1 MKRQVILAGIG
12 FAAGL
17 IVGLGYTWGISP
29 VKYVNTAPASL
40 RADYKDRYV
49 QLVAGAFAVEGDI
62 DRARARLALL
72 GEANLTGRLTTMAQ
86 QTAASGSDPESVRS
100 LAALADALNA
110 ALPVPAVSAVPIVP
124 TAAAS
129 LPSPEPTSTPA
140 PSSTPYLL
148 PTLAPTA
155 TPLGEFGFVGKQ
167 LVCDA
172 NLQSPLIQVVMS
184 DSTGNQ
190 IPGVEVVVDWDGG
203 FDHFFTGLKPEL
215 GRGYGDFTMTEGVE
229 YAVHLAASPSTA
241 VTGLTVGS
249 CTDDAGKAF
258 PGSWRLTFRQP

>member
-1 MKRQVILAGIG
+1 MKRQVVLASIG

-17 IVGLGYTWGISP
+17 IVGLIYTWGISP
-29 VKYVNTAPASL
+29 VKYVNTTPASL

-62 DRARARLALL
+62 DRARARLAWL
-72 GEANLTGRLTTMAQ
+72 GEANVTARVTTMAQ
-86 QTAASGSDPESVRS
+86 QLAASESDPETVRS

-110 ALPVPAVSAVPIVP
+110 ELPVPTVTIAP
-124 TAAAS
+124 TSAAS
-129 LPSPEPTSTPA
+129 LPSPEATSTPV

-148 PTLAPTA
+148 PTRAPTP
-155 TPLGEFGFVGKQ
+155 TPLGEFGFVDKQ
-167 LVCDA
+167 FVCDVS
-172 NLQSPLIQVVMS
+172 LQPPLIQVVML
-184 DSTGNQ
+184 DPGGEQ

-215 GRGYGDFTMTEGVE
+215 GRGYGDFTMAQGVE
-229 YAVHLAASPSTA
+229 YAVHLAASPSLA
-241 VTGLTVGS
+241 VTGLAVES
-249 CTDDAGKAF
+249 CPDSAGNAF